1 MTPLNVKELS
11 VHFKRRYSFLKG
23 RGEGIWA
30 LKSLSFS
37 LEKDATPKGAS
48 PKGASPKGATPGGA
62 TLSVIGESGSGK
74 TTLLRSL
81 LGLVPQASGDVEL
94 WGRSLRAMTGGE
106 RLAVRRR
113 CGYVP
118 QDPYSS
124 LPPTLTV
131 LGAVLEPW
139 DVVHGRRGGRR
150 EKGPAKAKELLNEL
164 KLPEELWNAR
174 VRYSLSGGQR
184 QRVAVARALI
194 LGPELLLCDEPTAMQ
209 DVSTRGE
216 VLEVL
221 NRRVAAGMS
230 MVLVTHDLLLARYAS
245 TRGVVLYKGE
255 IVESGD
261 TGELLERPS
270 HDYTRALLAALP
282 RLPNR

>member
-1 MTPLNVKELS
+1 MDKKDIDVKKLS
-11 VHFKRRYSFLKG
+11 VRFKGRYRPFKG
-23 RGEGIWA
+23 RGEGVWA
-30 LKSLSFS
+30 LRAVSFS
-37 LEKDATPKGAS
+37 VGSGETV
-48 PKGASPKGATPGGA
+48 
-62 TLSVIGESGSGK
+62 SVIGESGSGK

-81 LGLVPQASGDVEL
+81 LGLVPSTDGSVEL
-94 WGRSLRAMTGGE
+94 WGRSVGAMTADE
-106 RLAVRRR
+106 RLAARRR
-113 CGYVP
+113 CGYVL

-139 DVVHGRRGGRR
+139 NVVHGRADGRGDTR
-150 EKGPAKAKELLNEL
+150 AKELLSEL

-174 VRYSLSGGQR
+174 VRYALSGGQR

-221 NRRVAAGMS
+221 NRRVRAGMS
-230 MVLVTHDLLLARYAS
+230 MVLVTHDLLLAHHAAS
-245 TRGVVLYKGE
+245 RAIVLYRGE
-255 IVESGD
+255 IVESGG
-261 TGELLERPS
+261 TSELLERPS
-270 HDYTRALLAALP
+270 HSYTRALLAALP
-282 RLPNR
+282 RL

>member
-1 MTPLNVKELS
+1 MS
-11 VHFKRRYSFLKG
+11 V
-23 RGEGIWA
+23 
-30 LKSLSFS
+30 
-37 LEKDATPKGAS
+37 
-48 PKGASPKGATPGGA
+48 
-62 TLSVIGESGSGK
+62 VGESGSGK

-81 LGLVPQASGDVEL
+81 LGLVPAGAGDVEL
-94 WGRSLRAMTGGE
+94 WGRPIGAMTDGE

-118 QDPYSS
+118 QDPYGS

-139 DVVHGRRGGRR
+139 NVVRGRLER
-150 EKGPAKAKELLNEL
+150 EAGVAKAKALLAEL

-174 VRYSLSGGQR
+174 VRYFLSGGQR

-194 LGPELLLCDEPTAMQ
+194 LDPELLLCDEPTAMQ

-221 NRRVAAGMS
+221 KRRVAGGMS
-230 MVLVTHDLLLARYAS
+230 MILVTHDLLLARYAAA
-245 TRGVVLYKGE
+245 RGLVLYKGE
-255 IVESGD
+255 AVESGG
-261 TGELLERPS
+261 TTELLERPS
-270 HDYTRALLAALP
+270 HDYTRSLLAALP
-282 RLPNR
+282 RLETATGTAQN

>member
-1 MTPLNVKELS
+1 MSNAILNVKELS
-11 VHFKRRYSFLKG
+11 VHYKG
-23 RGEGIWA
+23 RFRISQFVQFAKKREEEKEEEGAWA
-30 LKSLSFS
+30 LKSLSFA
-37 LEKDATPKGAS
+37 LEKATLK
-48 PKGASPKGATPGGA
+48 GA
-62 TLSVIGESGSGK
+62 TLSVVGESGSGK

-81 LGLVPQASGDVEL
+81 LGLVPPTAGDVEL
-94 WGRSLRAMTGGE
+94 WGRSLSKATDAE

-118 QDPYSS
+118 QDPYGS

-131 LGAVLEPW
+131 MGAVLEPW
-139 DVVHGRRGGRR
+139 NVVHGR
-150 EKGPAKAKELLNEL
+150 GPEGLAKAKALLTEL
-164 KLPEELWNAR
+164 KLPETLWNAR

-221 NRRVAAGMS
+221 NRRVAQGMS
-230 MVLVTHDLLLARYAS
+230 MILVTHELLLARYAS
-245 TRGVVLYKGE
+245 ARGMVLYKGE

-261 TGELLERPS
+261 AEELLERPS
-270 HDYTRALLAALP
+270 HSYTRALLAALP
-282 RLPNR
+282 KLMSTT